1 MAQLR
6 RKPVSSSSR
15 KIQNPI
21 AKAMS
26 RAKHSSF
33 YHELSLRG
41 DNPLRLLG
49 TPKDIWPGSVTAGT
63 QMVSGKLIAGG
74 YILENPDNEQN
85 IWSGGDVWRT
95 TTLNEKWFEY
105 LHSFSWL
112 KDLNQAVDQDGA
124 KKRGQEL
131 VDAWIEQNTQWGE
144 ISWRVDVVGERTT
157 NWLIYAPLILD
168 TDDVIYRGRVLDI
181 MARSARHLMN
191 LSTDLP
197 EGPNALKA
205 ILGLILSG
213 LFVPGGED
221 WLKEGCSLL
230 KFSLG
235 KEILVDGGIRSRNPQ
250 ELLHLYMNFV
260 LLKDAFKQTDR
271 KAPDEISAALSR
283 MASYLKT
290 IIHGDG
296 KLPLF
301 NGAGIQSHEDI
312 YSALLKTGQDD
323 IDLNDLEQSGFSR
336 IARDKSLILM
346 DVGPPAEVDMSAAS
360 HCGTHGFEMSRGQE
374 RLIVNCG
381 DASFI
386 ADETGNAIA
395 KGSRGSAAH
404 STLVINNKNSSE
416 IREDGLIGR
425 GVTKVTSQRFEQ
437 DGHILVETEHDGYVL
452 PFEYLHKRLI
462 YVSDTGESV
471 RGEDIIEHQKMSQNG
486 DSVLIDVRF
495 HLHPDVSVTQSKS
508 GDMLYLGLA
517 GGEIWQFRYRGGAL
531 RLEDSIYFGEAGK
544 ISASKQIV
552 LSGKTNGATT
562 TILWS
567 LRLE

>member
-6 RKPVSSSSR
+6 RKPVSSTSR

-41 DNPLRLLG
+41 ENPLRLLG

-63 QMVSGKLIAGG
+63 QMVSGKLIAAG
-74 YILENPDNEQN
+74 YMLENPNNDQN
-85 IWSGGDVWRT
+85 IWPDGDIWRAT
-95 TTLNEKWFEY
+95 NLTEKWLEY
-105 LHSFSWL
+105 LHSFGWL

-124 KKRGQEL
+124 KKRAQEL
-131 VDAWIEQNTQWGE
+131 VDAWIEQNTKWGE
-144 ISWRVDVVGERTT
+144 ISWRVDIVGQRTT

-205 ILGLILSG
+205 IIGLILSG
-213 LFVPGGED
+213 LFVPGGEE
-221 WLKEGCSLL
+221 WLKEGCSLI
-230 KFSLG
+230 KFAIG
-235 KEILVDGGIRSRNPQ
+235 KEVLVDGGIRSRNPQ
-250 ELLHLYMNFV
+250 ELLHLYVNFV
-260 LLKDAFKQTDR
+260 LLSDSFKQTGR
-271 KAPDEISAALSR
+271 KAPDEISSAISR
-283 MASYLKT
+283 MASNLKS

-323 IDLNDLEQSGFSR
+323 INLNDLEQSGFSR
-336 IARDKSLILM
+336 IARGKSLVLM
-346 DVGPPAEVDMSAAS
+346 DVGPPAELDMSAAGHS
-360 HCGTHGFEMSRGQE
+360 GTHAFEMSSGQE

-386 ADETGNAIA
+386 ADETGSGLMT
-395 KGSRGSAAH
+395 GSRGSAAH

-416 IREDGLIGR
+416 IREDGLIGC

-437 DGHILVETEHDGYVL
+437 DGHILSETEHDGYVL

-462 YVSDTGESV
+462 YMSDTGESV
-471 RGEDIIEHQKMSQNG
+471 RGEDIIEHQKMSENG
-486 DSVLIDVRF
+486 DQVSFDVRF
-495 HLHPDVSVTQSKS
+495 HLHPDVSVAQSKS
-508 GDMLYLGLA
+508 GNILYLGLA
-517 GGEIWQFRYRGGAL
+517 GGEIWQFRYRGAAL
-531 RLEDSIYFGEAGK
+531 ALEDSIYFGEAGK
-544 ISASKQIV
+544 VSASKQIV
-552 LSGKTNGATT
+552 LSGKTNGAIT